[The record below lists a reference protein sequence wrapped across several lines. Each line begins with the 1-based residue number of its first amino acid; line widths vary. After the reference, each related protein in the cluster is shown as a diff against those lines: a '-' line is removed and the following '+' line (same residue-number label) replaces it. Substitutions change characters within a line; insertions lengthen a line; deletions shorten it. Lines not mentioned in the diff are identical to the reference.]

1 MQRASSF
8 CGCGRYG
15 AATHH
20 CDTLLGSD
28 RRATVCQH
36 DGNDRFRAPAVAGRR
51 LLGHWLTSVLAGGLI
66 CPLLQDNFHETQR
79 DYRIQC
85 NSRASRLFV
94 KFNSDFSVSALTGS
108 LRDCCQVSAAAS
120 RVQRP
125 VHGTAEVQL
134 NRITLPVKSPN
145 WPALRPRAVWRRS
158 RSISSSPSKVVIS
171 SRSHLVASARV
182 LLLIRPNYIEIAS
195 RRDPLAFFSS
205 SAPIRVGQAQSPRTL
220 PFIARARISMPW
232 LSRIASS
239 RCAFFASRPRAIAA
253 FFCGPSLPL

>member
-1 MQRASSF
+1 MYATCEQFLWLRPVRRSHTSLRHARERSAR
-8 CGCGRYG
+8 RYVSMM
-15 AATHH
+15 A
-20 CDTLLGSD
+20 
-28 RRATVCQH
+28 
-36 DGNDRFRAPAVAGRR
+36 NDRFRPRR
-51 LLGHWLTSVLAGGLI
+51 RRSATFGPLHAGHWLTSVLAGGLI

-158 RSISSSPSKVVIS
+158 RSISSS
-171 SRSHLVASARV
+171 
-182 LLLIRPNYIEIAS
+182 
-195 RRDPLAFFSS
+195 
-205 SAPIRVGQAQSPRTL
+205 APIRVGQAQSPRTL